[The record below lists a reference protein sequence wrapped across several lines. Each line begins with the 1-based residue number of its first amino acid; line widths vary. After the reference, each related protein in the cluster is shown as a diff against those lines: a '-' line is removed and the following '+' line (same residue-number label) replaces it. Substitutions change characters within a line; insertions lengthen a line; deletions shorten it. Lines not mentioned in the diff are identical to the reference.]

1 MLFKL
6 TLRCEIWCPSGS
18 DDDCPDD
25 HLCFAFSKCHAGDMN
40 SQTLAQIEK
49 QKEEDYAHL
58 IGNTGSSSGSG
69 GAANSFATTDN
80 NPIPRITAAPI
91 PADQVPGYYDV
102 MLGGSTRPTRMP
114 TKRPTNKPVIS
125 DEQAMHR
132 YSFCGAYWVD
142 VSIYSL
148 YSA

>member
-1 MLFKL
+1 
-6 TLRCEIWCPSGS
+6 
-18 DDDCPDD
+18 
-25 HLCFAFSKCHAGDMN
+25 MN
-40 SQTLAQIEK
+40 SQTLAQVEK

-58 IGNTGSSSGSG
+58 IDNTDSGSG
-69 GAANSFATTDN
+69 GAASSFATTDS

-91 PADQVPGYYDV
+91 PADQVTGYYDV

-125 DEQAMHR
+125 DEQVHR
-132 YSFCGAYWVD
+132 YSFCGAYWAD

-148 YSA
+148 YSV

>member
-1 MLFKL
+1 
-6 TLRCEIWCPSGS
+6 
-18 DDDCPDD
+18 
-25 HLCFAFSKCHAGDMN
+25 MN

-58 IGNTGSSSGSG
+58 IGNTGSGSSG

-148 YSA
+148 YSV

>member
-1 MLFKL
+1 
-6 TLRCEIWCPSGS
+6 
-18 DDDCPDD
+18 
-25 HLCFAFSKCHAGDMN
+25 MN

-58 IGNTGSSSGSG
+58 IGNTGSSGSGG
-69 GAANSFATTDN
+69 GAANSFATTDS

-114 TKRPTNKPVIS
+114 TKRPTNKPIIS

-132 YSFCGAYWVD
+132 YSFCGAYWTD
-142 VSIYSL
+142 VSIAYVLYL
-148 YSA
+148 YSFIPCAQYHILTNSFQL

>member
-1 MLFKL
+1 
-6 TLRCEIWCPSGS
+6 
-18 DDDCPDD
+18 
-25 HLCFAFSKCHAGDMN
+25 MN

-58 IGNTGSSSGSG
+58 IGNTDSSGSG
-69 GAANSFATTDN
+69 GAASSFATTDS

-132 YSFCGAYWVD
+132 YSFCGAYWAD
-142 VSIYSL
+142 VSIVIYMSKYIRYLSFACSISTNSYS
-148 YSA
+148 